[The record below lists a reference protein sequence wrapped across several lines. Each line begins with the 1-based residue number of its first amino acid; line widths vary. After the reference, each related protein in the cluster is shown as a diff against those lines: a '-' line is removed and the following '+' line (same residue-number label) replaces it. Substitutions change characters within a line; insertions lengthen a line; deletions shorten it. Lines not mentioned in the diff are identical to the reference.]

1 VKRGA
6 KNLQLHKHTIARS
19 EKKRGHP
26 TVYIDARNA
35 SCDACIPTMP
45 PKHALPPNEG
55 ETRHLTGSLEREYAQ
70 NKTTSNEITEQI
82 LHLE

>member
-1 VKRGA
+1 
-6 KNLQLHKHTIARS
+6 
-19 EKKRGHP
+19 
-26 TVYIDARNA
+26 
-35 SCDACIPTMP
+35 MP